1 MTSPRMLKIRATVS
15 RAARCAGALF
25 CALAFW
31 LPAETA
37 HAQTP
42 FYQASTQQ
50 LAGPPGTIIRS
61 KPMLF
66 APAGAQAYRVL
77 YRSTGLRG
85 EPIAVSG
92 VIVVPPGPAP
102 TGGRPIVAWAHPTTG
117 VVPHCAPSLAL
128 FVF

>member
-1 MTSPRMLKIRATVS
+1 MTLRRMLKMRVAAA

-25 CALAFW
+25 CALAFG

-42 FYQASTQQ
+42 FYQASAQQ

-61 KPMLF
+61 EPMLF
-66 APAGAQAYRVL
+66 APAGAQGHRGL
-77 YRSTGLRG
+77 SRSTRLRG

-102 TGGRPIVAWAHPTTG
+102 SGGRPIVAWAHPTTG

-128 FVF
+128 F